1 MKVRDE
7 EEAIRLANDSYYGLS
22 ASVWSED
29 LDRARRVAERL
40 EVGSVVVNDTIA
52 HYAVS
57 ALPFGGVKQSGTA
70 RTHGKQDVLQFTQTK
85 AYGIGGTP
93 VFLDVAAMLRQPNN
107 YGLMSAIFHL
117 LFGVTPRQRLR
128 PVGQAVAEAGE
139 AVQRSPKRAAALA
152 GVAAGLA
159 AVAVSLL
166 RSRD

>member
-1 MKVRDE
+1 MIE
-7 EEAIRLANDSYYGLS
+7 L
-22 ASVWSED
+22 
-29 LDRARRVAERL
+29 L
-40 EVGSVVVNDTIA
+40 EVGSMVVNDTIG

-57 ALPFGGVKQSGTA
+57 TLPFGGVKRSGTA

-93 VFLDVAAMLRQPNN
+93 VFLDVAAMLRRPNN

-117 LFGVTPRQRLR
+117 PFGVTPEQRLR
-128 PVGQAVAEAGE
+128 PVTQGVEEAAG
-139 AVQRSPKRAAALA
+139 AARRSPKRAAALA
-152 GVAAGLA
+152 AVTAGLA